1 LFILKTL
8 MTSERTLFAKL
19 ADADFEKVAGWLE
32 RIFRIRWRIRR
43 IAMVVREATG
53 HPGKMPPG
61 SLAACCFR
69 QATRDDRFYLKA
81 LDRYGPLFK
90 LFWGSGDL
98 KVCVVGF
105 PLCRRLLS
113 RCRAWLHPVSTDIT
127 RVVPAEY
134 LRAMDPKIHPHYR
147 HLFMGAFRDDLVSAS
162 EPVIRD
168 IIRQELDGLACK
180 AEAEHSPPEQLDL
193 ALNRIA
199 TLILLLVVLGVRPGS
214 AMAAKLEALYQR
226 LGPDGYVANIGREQ
240 LAAFAE
246 IQALVLQILKSAND
260 DSFSDG
266 VLRRVARMESGD
278 KIDDTIIGNVIYM
291 AERGRHDLRD
301 LLRWVLKYL
310 SDNPAVVAEVRA
322 SLARPGADP
331 RLAEACVLET
341 LRLDQAEVL
350 NRKAMQSFEFDGY
363 HIPKGSW
370 ISILMREPHRDPA
383 NFAEPERF
391 RPQRFLERSYS
402 ADQYAP
408 FGIDE
413 HQCIAR
419 FLVSRVGAIFV
430 EELVGG
436 YSWTVASDGPRH
448 YGHFHWRPSLSF
460 AIALKPNPPQA

>member
-1 LFILKTL
+1 
-8 MTSERTLFAKL
+8 
-19 ADADFEKVAGWLE
+19 
-32 RIFRIRWRIRR
+32 
-43 IAMVVREATG
+43 
-53 HPGKMPPG
+53 MPPG

-69 QATRDDRFYLKA
+69 EATRDDRFYLRA

-105 PLCRRLLS
+105 PLGRRLLS

-127 RVVPAEY
+127 QVVPAEY

-168 IIRQELDGLACK
+168 IIRRELDGLACK
-180 AEAEHSPPEQLDL
+180 AEAEHSPPDQLDL

-199 TLILLLVVLGVRPGS
+199 TRILLLVVLGGQPET
-214 AMAAKLEALYQR
+214 AITAKLEALYQR
-226 LGPDGYVANIGREQ
+226 LGPHGYVANIGSEQ

-246 IQALVLQILKSAND
+246 IQALVLQILQSVS
-260 DSFSDG
+260 DSSLSDG
-266 VLRRVARMESGD
+266 VLRRLARMESAD
-278 KIDDTIIGNVIYM
+278 KVDDTIIGNVIYM

-322 SLARPGADP
+322 SLGRPGADP

-341 LRLDQAEVL
+341 LRLDQAEVI
-350 NRKAMQSFEFDGY
+350 NRKAMQAFEFDGY

-419 FLVSRVGAIFV
+419 FLVSRVGTIFV

-436 YSWTVASDGPRH
+436 YS
-448 YGHFHWRPSLSF
+448 
-460 AIALKPNPPQA
+460 